1 MKFGS
6 QIHDRS
12 VPEWR
17 LNNIDYKHL
26 KEVVK
31 KATTL
36 RPDKEPAASLEEDK
50 ELQGLYRAFQTQ
62 CRSVNA
68 FTSLKIKETS
78 TRLVSVESSILRLQQ
93 RADLPSQ
100 KRKRQLALI
109 GSHLDHCNME
119 LLRICRFLILQ
130 KIALRKLL
138 KKFLKYY
145 PYGKETAEQFVK
157 RLKSSPELTE
167 GEDGISFVKVDLDP
181 YLLEVSLVVDVLQEL
196 EQGETGS
203 SKGLVR
209 EGSSGET
216 PGKFRGVDFSSKSI
230 PTDTDLTFDSAFLG
244 KATRLQSFLVSGED
258 VSQVKFLLLQMGF
271 HVVDDDMLIASKK
284 SVKNS
289 SPANLNNLA
298 SSQGPRA
305 VKSFHD
311 LQVALDQHQNAAS
324 PRISDI
330 KSSQN
335 IDITLLDSDPMPI
348 ILANETANQHPTMI
362 VTGFKASKCIIMCHV
377 GGLRNHI
384 VSDNV
389 PVGTLSNALPGKE
402 LEDTSSS
409 EADTTALSSI
419 RNACLEWIRSHDMKP
434 VGPLISTKRTR
445 FTKNVEKGESQTYLV
460 CIDED
465 IALDR
470 KHKVPYAFVEIR
482 RLPSGPD
489 TSQGKD
495 QDEEVVTGLIEK
507 LLETKSSTFPL
518 RKDQTLWKLLYLAHS
533 AQDIEAALIETV
545 NPSLTHF
552 SNEALFEAGSK
563 ELSDVAAAK
572 RRKSGT
578 ISSHRKRD
586 VLRKDKSSSPDSQ
599 LKPRIRYWNEFD
611 DGDEAYDGYQSFG
624 SNDEESQVRG
634 SVDNGFIVF
643 NKNFINTMY
652 SFSERFKDFIS
663 FSGRSSERRPLLADS
678 LRGPSLNSVTT
689 SSTSYTGVSAE
700 RDYDRYLDFTKQQTD
715 SDSLYETKHDLVIT
729 FFYLSSLLIS
739 CITSGISLGIVA
751 SIFRE
756 LNDDILL
763 GPGPGLVTIIIVTL
777 LMSLLLSCTSLLLL
791 FSRFQMAPWWHY
803 VGCFLIFLV
812 VACTVCYGLIEI
824 FL

>member
-17 LNNIDYKHL
+17 LNNIDYKYL
-26 KEVVK
+26 KGAVK
-31 KATTL
+31 KATTFH
-36 RPDKEPAASLEEDK
+36 PDKEPAASLAEDR
-50 ELQGLYRAFQTQ
+50 ELQGLYSAFQTQ

-93 RADLPSQ
+93 RGDLPAQ

-109 GSHLDHCNME
+109 GSHLDHCNSE

-145 PYGKETAEQFVK
+145 PYGKQTAEQFVEQ
-157 RLKSSPELTE
+157 LKSSPELTE

-196 EQGETGS
+196 EQGEDGT
-203 SKGLVR
+203 SKGLAR
-209 EGSSGET
+209 EGVSGDA
-216 PGKFRGVDFSSKSI
+216 PGTIRGVDFSSKSI
-230 PTDTDLTFDSAFLG
+230 PTDTDLSFDSAFLG

-271 HVVDDDMLIASKK
+271 HVVDDDMLIASQK

-289 SPANLNNLA
+289 SSANLNNLA
-298 SSQGPRA
+298 SNQGPRA

-311 LQVALDQHQNAAS
+311 LQVALDQHQNSTS
-324 PRISDI
+324 PKISDI

-335 IDITLLDSDPMPI
+335 IDITLLDSDSMPL
-348 ILANETANQHPTMI
+348 ILRSEAANQHPTMI
-362 VTGFKASKCIIMCHV
+362 VTGFKAGKCIIMCHV

-389 PVGTLSNALPGKE
+389 PVGTLANALPGKD

-409 EADTTALSSI
+409 DADSTALTSI
-419 RNACLEWIRSHDMKP
+419 RNACLEWIRSHEMKP

-445 FTKNVEKGESQTYLV
+445 FTKNVEKGESQSYMI

-465 IALDR
+465 ITLDR
-470 KHKVPYAFVEIR
+470 KQKVPHAFVEIR

-489 TSQGKD
+489 TSQSKD
-495 QDEEVVTGLIEK
+495 QDEDIVTDLIEK
-507 LLETKSSTFPL
+507 LLESKSSSFPL
-518 RKDQTLWKLLYLAHS
+518 RKDQTLWKLLYLVHN
-533 AQDIEAALIETV
+533 AQDLGVALIEIV
-545 NPSLTHF
+545 NPSLNLST
-552 SNEALFEAGSK
+552 NETLFEAGSK

-578 ISSHRKRD
+578 ISSQRKRD
-586 VLRKDKSSSPDSQ
+586 VLKKGKSSSPDSQ
-599 LKPRIRYWNEFD
+599 PKQRIRYWNEFD
-611 DGDEAYDGYQSFG
+611 DGDEAYDGYQSFD
-624 SNDEESQVRG
+624 SNDEESQNRG
-634 SVDNGFIVF
+634 PMDNGFIVF

-652 SFSERFKDFIS
+652 SFSERFKDLIS
-663 FSGRSSERRPLLADS
+663 FSRRSPERRPLLADS

-700 RDYDRYLDFTKQQTD
+700 RDYDRYLDYTNQQMD
-715 SDSLYETKHDLVIT
+715 SESLYETRHDLVIT